1 MCAIIREIIIKVVLR
16 MELLDIVDENGIPTG
31 AVVSREKAHAQGI
44 RHRTSHVWLARKR
57 EGKLEILLQK
67 RCETKDSWPGCY
79 DISSAGHI
87 PAGVDFIPS
96 ALRELREEL
105 GVEATP
111 EELIFCGNRHI
122 CADGNFHGQPF
133 HDRQYS
139 RVFALWRDQNEF
151 RLQKEEID
159 SVCWMEL
166 DACLEA
172 VRQNTIAHCIYPE
185 ELEMVKAALMK

>member
-87 PAGVDFIPS
+87 PAGVDFILS